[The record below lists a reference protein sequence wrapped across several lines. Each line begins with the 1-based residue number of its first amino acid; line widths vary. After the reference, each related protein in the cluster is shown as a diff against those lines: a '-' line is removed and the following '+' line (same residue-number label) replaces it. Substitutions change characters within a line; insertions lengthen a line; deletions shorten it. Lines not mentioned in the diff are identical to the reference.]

1 MLNLFSGDFFFL
13 ILHICGAGTFPHP
26 LSAAKETEYIEK
38 MRQGDENA
46 RNLLIEHNLRLVAH
60 IVKKYYSNPDEQDDL
75 ISIGTI
81 GLIKAV
87 DSFKSDKKTKLAT
100 YAAKCIDNEILMHFR
115 AQKKTANDISIN
127 EQIDTDKDGNALS
140 LIDVIAEDDKVLDRI
155 YNKIRTEQLICA
167 IQKKLD
173 PREQEIICL
182 RYGLTAPAM
191 TQKETAQRL
200 GISRSYV
207 SRLEKKALRIL
218 RESVAIYTECPEEKK
233 NS

>member
-1 MLNLFSGDFFFL
+1 
-13 ILHICGAGTFPHP
+13 
-26 LSAAKETEYIEK
+26 
-38 MRQGDENA
+38 
-46 RNLLIEHNLRLVAH
+46 
-60 IVKKYYSNPDEQDDL
+60 
-75 ISIGTI
+75 
-81 GLIKAV
+81 
-87 DSFKSDKKTKLAT
+87 
-100 YAAKCIDNEILMHFR
+100 MHFR

-218 RESVAIYTECPEEKK
+218 RESVAIYTECPEDKK